1 MTELLK
7 MEFGWGTLKATDIV
21 GYVPMIISKDDY
33 KYITGQEYQETKKG
47 QPFRRID
54 KLTTDLEKRTQ
65 ERDDLKERV
74 LSLKGQVKEL
84 EIKIDKLGQEFDK
97 KSKDDRSEKYDKN
110 SKY

>member
-1 MTELLK
+1 M
-7 MEFGWGTLKATDIV
+7 
-21 GYVPMIISKDDY
+21 
-33 KYITGQEYQETKKG
+33 
-47 QPFRRID
+47 
-54 KLTTDLEKRTQ
+54 
-65 ERDDLKERV
+65 KEQV